1 MKNRIIFIFVLL
13 IIILLVGI
21 YYIYNYRTS
30 LIESQKINNEYK
42 SYYNVQLLGTEL
54 VSIINKTEDVNEKY
68 KTEKTSD
75 NIYIEN
81 DTNSIKLYIKFK
93 YKDDYTTIESEN
105 ITNNGIDQFIKAY
118 STASFKCTEI
128 NYHENGNVKSLTFTE
143 TND

>member
-93 YKDDYTTIESEN
+93 YKDDYTTLESE
-105 ITNNGIDQFIKAY
+105 K
-118 STASFKCTEI
+118 
-128 NYHENGNVKSLTFTE
+128 NY
-143 TND
+143 